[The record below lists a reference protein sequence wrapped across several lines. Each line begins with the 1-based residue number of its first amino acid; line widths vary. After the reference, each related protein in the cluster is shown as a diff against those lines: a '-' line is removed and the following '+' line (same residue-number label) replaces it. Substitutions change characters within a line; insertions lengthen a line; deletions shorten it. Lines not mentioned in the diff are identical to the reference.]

1 MNKTTRKTN
10 SLLGAALGRLR
21 GFTLVE
27 VVVGSVV
34 LAAFMGGAIYMSGEV
49 AQARIRSLQ
58 TRDVNAWANVQAQM
72 AAEGIDATK
81 TNGNLWNN
89 KAFASLTGGSFDADT
104 SSAPLA
110 NAELRSVR
118 IHPFLVDFS
127 KINTRD
133 NNFSLGFRILDTET
147 ATGAPGELKK
157 DQESASGTFAVAV
170 YNHSTGTFTP
180 ANVTDGGTF
189 TFDAWDSFE
198 WGAGGPNIYII
209 AKPTGEVSGIT
220 LSQNSGGAAAMTNSK
235 MPGSS
240 ATTDPYTYYTLLNS
254 STFLSSGG
262 VAYANL
268 DYSVTSSGET
278 TSGSFRIEVKPMTP
292 TVVTQMLNYDYS
304 DRQTSKN
311 LSVRLQDAMPSV
323 GVLGVTEGQRLLMNS
338 GRLAVSVY
346 GTTDTTT
353 DSNLVTAAALK
364 DLVNV
369 TTYLN
374 SVAINAPLNESISKY
389 CADVPAGLFKNVNV
403 PLPLSVF
410 VNPASDSTV
419 ANLFISPA
427 SSETGTSIRPIG
439 TNLPRITISPSEKPG
454 PMRILASLE
463 VTLGPVAEY
472 TEGKLDE
479 GGFLNFGW
487 NTSIYSFYLYDIQ
500 YIYLSSG
507 VEIEKSFYSKFTP
520 LIIGREMTYE
530 TNAEV
535 DAKAL
540 CRYNDLAAFL
550 VEQPQDSALYVKSLG
565 GDNAYVW
572 NYSGPYSK
580 DKSKF
585 TSRIYWDNVDS
596 GINPP
601 LYSWSKTTSAGKRN
615 APGDGVDDAGLEQN
629 ALFQSAI
636 PFNDGSVSSSRP
648 NHTVWV
654 DRELTISGLFFDYAP
669 AGSDPATSGFTLL
682 NYPESNSNR
691 IIFNTPGGSQS
702 EMSTLTNDAG
712 KPHVLSTHIRI
723 DQPLVVNTQNSA
735 SNITISDVYNQAT
748 ASTTSSDGV
757 IKQGDGTLALNIP
770 QNTVNS
776 GSGGPLTSG
785 SNYTT
790 SNIAAHKVRYVVEG
804 GTLKLAQNNAVTKQS
819 DDANQAGVILNGG
832 TWDMAGFDQDFD
844 DDDGILTVT
853 AASGLKFG
861 ANGYYAKSPTTPSL
875 LWVGNVEIPS
885 GKLTINNYA
894 FPRENVTDI
903 TKSSYDTFYSKY
915 PGLESLSRVVFA
927 DLTKYWEPSNTRL
940 VTGRWRPLSNSSSVN
955 GEIIPRRP
963 PQSTGIA
970 YLTVSA
976 NSRIFFESAAGTGVK
991 LSVEDISIFNGAIL
1005 EIRNWT
1011 VGKDMLF
1018 VAPSKT
1024 TVTISSYDVYQA
1036 CKYYTTPASGSAKST
1051 GGSASTNIRF
1061 YDDAGKFIGYGN
1073 LIGPI
1078 NVSRTDLNDSTK
1090 VVTGF
1095 TVYKVEPKL

>member
-1 MNKTTRKTN
+1 MNNKTGKTN

-21 GFTLVE
+21 GFTLIE

-34 LAAFMGGAIYMSGEV
+34 LAAFMGGTIYMAGEV
-49 AQARIRSLQ
+49 AQSRVRSTQ

-89 KAFASLTGGSFDADT
+89 KAFASLSGGSFDADT
-104 SSAPLA
+104 SSSALA
-110 NAELRSVR
+110 DASLRSVR

-127 KINTRD
+127 RINLRD
-133 NNFSLGFRILDTET
+133 NNFSVGFRILDTET
-147 ATGAPGELKK
+147 ATGTPGVLAK
-157 DQESASGTFAVAV
+157 DQESASGAFAVAV

-220 LSQNSGGAAAMTNSK
+220 LSQNSGGAAAMANST
-235 MPGSS
+235 MPGGS
-240 ATTDPYTYYTLLNS
+240 AATSAYTYYSLLDP
-254 STFLSSGG
+254 STFLKDAGSG
-262 VAYANL
+262 VAYANV
-268 DYSVTSSGET
+268 DFSVTSSGET
-278 TSGSFRIEVKPMTP
+278 TSGSFRIEVRPMTP

-304 DRQTSKN
+304 ERQTSKN
-311 LSVRLQDAMPSV
+311 LSLSLQDAMPSV
-323 GVLGVTEGQRLLMNS
+323 GVLAVTEGQKLLMNS

-346 GTTDTTT
+346 GTNDTTT
-353 DSNLVTAAALK
+353 DSNLVPSAALK

-419 ANLFISPA
+419 ANLFISSS
-427 SSETGTSIRPIG
+427 SSETGTSLRPIG
-439 TNLPRITISPSEKPG
+439 TNLPHITITPSETPG

-463 VTLGPVAEY
+463 VTLGPIAGY
-472 TEGKLDE
+472 IDGKLDT
-479 GGFLNFGW
+479 GGLLNFGW
-487 NTSIYSFYLYDIQ
+487 NTSSFSFYLYDIR
-500 YIYLSSG
+500 YLYNSDGGTVDST
-507 VEIEKSFYSKFTP
+507 SDLYYTP
-520 LIIGREMTYE
+520 FIIGREMTYE

-540 CRYNDLAAFL
+540 CRYNELVAFL

-580 DKSKF
+580 DKKKF
-585 TSRIYWDNVDS
+585 TARIYWDNVDS

-601 LYSWSKTTSAGKRN
+601 LYSWSKLTSAGKRN

-629 ALFQSAI
+629 ALFQSVI
-636 PFNDGSVSSSRP
+636 PFNDKSVSASNP
-648 NHTVWV
+648 THTVWV

-669 AGSDPATSGFTLL
+669 TGSDPATTGFIIL
-682 NYPESNSNR
+682 NYPESNTNR

-702 EMSTLTNDAG
+702 EMSTLSNDAG
-712 KPHVLSTHIRI
+712 KPHTLSTHIRI
-723 DQPLVVNTQNSA
+723 DQPLVVNTQNSS

-748 ASTTSSDGV
+748 ADKTSSDGI
-757 IKQGDGTLALNIP
+757 IKQGDGSLILNIP
-770 QNTVNS
+770 QNTVNT
-776 GSGGPLTSG
+776 GSGGPLTTG
-785 SNYTT
+785 TNYTT

-804 GTLKLAQNNAVTKQS
+804 GTLKMLTDNAVTKQS

-832 TWDMAGFDQDFD
+832 TWDMAGLDQDFD

-861 ANGYYAKSPTTPSL
+861 ANGYFAKSPATPSL
-875 LWVGNVEIPS
+875 LWVGNLEIPS

-894 FPRENVTDI
+894 FPRTNPTII
-903 TKSSYDTFYSKY
+903 TSSSYDTFYSKY
-915 PGLESLSRVVFA
+915 PGLETLSRVVFA
-927 DLTKYWEPSNTRL
+927 DLTKYWESSNIRP

-991 LSVEDISIFNGAIL
+991 LSVEDISIYNGSIL

-1024 TVTISSYDVYQA
+1024 AVTISSYDAYAA
-1036 CKYYTTPASGSAKST
+1036 CYYLNGSHSSSSQTKS
-1051 GGSASTNIRF
+1051 IRF
-1061 YDDAGKFIGYGN
+1061 YDDSGKFIGFGN
-1073 LIGPI
+1073 LTGPI